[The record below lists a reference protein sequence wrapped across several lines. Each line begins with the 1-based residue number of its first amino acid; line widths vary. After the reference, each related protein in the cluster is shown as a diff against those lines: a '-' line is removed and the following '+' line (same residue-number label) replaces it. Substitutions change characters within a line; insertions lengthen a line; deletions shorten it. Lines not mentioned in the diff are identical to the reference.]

1 MDQRAELTTQLL
13 RARLWILGVGLAMFA
28 VDMFVIYV
36 WWNGRIDPAWRTRLT
51 IYDAVI
57 LTYFLALWWLAR
69 RWPVRCCVLALVGF
83 WALHGYLAVVD
94 PTTLAQ
100 GILIKALFTLAL
112 LKGIAS
118 ARRATQLRR
127 ALGDVFD

>member
-1 MDQRAELTTQLL
+1 MDQRAELTTQLR
-13 RARLWILGVGLAMFA
+13 RARLWILGVGVAMFA

-57 LTYFLALWWLAR
+57 LAYFLVLWRLAP

-100 GILIKALFTLAL
+100 GILIKALFTIAL
-112 LKGIAS
+112 VQGIAS
-118 ARRATQLRR
+118 ARRATALRR
-127 ALGDVFD
+127 ALGRVFD